1 MGFWIKREKENLTDG
16 RKIKQA
22 DISGFVPPV
31 FVTEREIKT
40 SDVELIEKLKASFED
55 AGVIGVEEE
64 LVEENEQ
71 SIEEIVEIIQEANE
85 NALNEKDFHPT
96 KKFDE
101 RLHQELDSYEHSSYE
116 DGGNFLLDGM
126 DDYGNEIYE
135 KGDGFIS
142 VWD

>member
-1 MGFWIKREKENLTDG
+1 MVFWIKREKENLTDG

-85 NALNEKDFHPT
+85 ML
-96 KKFDE
+96 
-101 RLHQELDSYEHSSYE
+101 
-116 DGGNFLLDGM
+116 
-126 DDYGNEIYE
+126 
-135 KGDGFIS
+135 
-142 VWD
+142 